1 MKEIVED
8 MKRLCP
14 DAWLINFTNPSGM
27 ITEAVIKH
35 FGWKKCIG
43 LCNVP
48 VHAMMDEPKLIHKE
62 LADLTYQFAGL
73 NHFHW
78 HKVFDKD
85 GNDLTDEL
93 IEHINDRDAGTP
105 VNIFEEPYNIQ
116 LLHSMHAVPCSYH
129 RYYYMQKEM
138 LEHSLDDFA
147 HNGTRAEQ
155 VKRTEHE
162 LFDLY
167 KNPDLHE
174 KPAQLAK
181 RGGAYYSD
189 AACVSTE
196 NKGAIS
202 CLDDD
207 SIVEISCLI
216 SAQGARPLAWGKMPS
231 SMKGSLQL
239 MKAMEECV
247 IEAAITGDYGKAL
260 EAFNINPV
268 VENGRNSINVLNELL
283 VAHEKYL
290 PQFKTTIEKLKEKN
304 IYPKDKVVVDLLN
317 AGH

>member
-1 MKEIVED
+1 M
-8 MKRLCP
+8 
-14 DAWLINFTNPSGM
+14 
-27 ITEAVIKH
+27 
-35 FGWKKCIG
+35 
-43 LCNVP
+43 
-48 VHAMMDEPKLIHKE
+48 
-62 LADLTYQFAGL
+62 
-73 NHFHW
+73 
-78 HKVFDKD
+78 
-85 GNDLTDEL
+85 

-189 AACVSTE
+189 AACECINAIYNNKNTHMIVSTE